1 LNSSN
6 ASPVAP
12 SAVPRIIARSEHT
25 ISRSHI
31 SPNALRVLYKLRDA
45 GFMAFLVGGCV
56 RDLLIGLEPKDFDV
70 ATDALPEQVKKLF
83 RNCRLVGRRFR
94 LAHVF
99 FGREIIEVATFRAAS
114 APSQGEEPL
123 PDADP
128 EDGEAPEL
136 DDPQLEAESLR
147 SLAPEGDELGAN
159 GDGSADGDAYAPAT
173 ADGPGAARSTGAIPG
188 GSGDSYATGR
198 SATADDSTDS
208 NSTVRSAIANDR
220 NDSNTAGRSAT
231 AGGRYTTRAA
241 GSYDNGRTR
250 SAFSPADPEVDTD
263 VLAARMFD
271 ETGRIL
277 RDNVYG
283 TIDADVWRRD
293 FTANSLYYN
302 IADFSVWDYCG
313 GVEDVRARKL
323 KLIGDPETRF
333 REDPVRMLRAAR
345 FEAKLGFEID
355 AATAEPIER
364 LRDLLGGVPPARLF
378 DETLKLFLGGYGE
391 RSYEVLRR
399 RGLLAALLPTVD
411 AYLTAHPGSLV
422 EKLLIQ
428 GLRNTDARVQADK
441 PVTPTFL
448 FALLLYGPIAG
459 IIEATPPERW
469 HELGTIL
476 DACDLAARQ
485 AQAHVAIPKRFS
497 LGVREMFALQPRL
510 EHPRGRRALRVL
522 EHPRFRA
529 AYDLLLLRAQFGLAS
544 AEMAQWWTR
553 IQEVSAEER
562 GQMADS
568 LSGQAPRFDGPPR
581 GNSGGGGRRRRRRRR
596 PSGSAD
602 R

>member
-1 LNSSN
+1 LNLPA
-6 ASPVAP
+6 ASIVAP
-12 SAVPRIIARSEHT
+12 SAAPRIITRSEHT
-25 ISRSHI
+25 VSRSHI
-31 SPNALRVLYKLRDA
+31 SSNALRVLYKLRDA
-45 GFMAFLVGGCV
+45 GFKAFLVGGCV

-70 ATDALPEQVKKLF
+70 ATDALPEQVKRLF

-114 APSQGEEPL
+114 APSQSEEPL
-123 PDADP
+123 ADADP

-136 DDPQLEAESLR
+136 DETDLEIPAESALEER
-147 SLAPEGDELGAN
+147 DDEIEE
-159 GDGSADGDAYAPAT
+159 DERRDRD
-173 ADGPGAARSTGAIPG
+173 AAR
-188 GSGDSYATGR
+188 R
-198 SATADDSTDS
+198 ADDHSQ
-208 NSTVRSAIANDR
+208 
-220 NDSNTAGRSAT
+220 
-231 AGGRYTTRAA
+231 RA
-241 GSYDNGRTR
+241 
-250 SAFSPADPEVDTD
+250 
-263 VLAARMFD
+263 FD

-293 FTANSLYYN
+293 FTCNSLYYN
-302 IADFSVWDYCG
+302 IADFSIWDYCG
-313 GVEDVRARKL
+313 GVEDIAARKL

-355 AATAEPIER
+355 PPTAEPIGR

-378 DETLKLFLGGYGE
+378 DETLKLFLTGHGE
-391 RSYEVLRR
+391 RSYAVLRR

-422 EKLLIQ
+422 DELLIQ
-428 GLRNTDARVQADK
+428 GLKNTDGRVQSDK

-459 IIEATPPERW
+459 IIESTPPERW

-485 AQAHVAIPKRFS
+485 AQTHVAIPKRFS
-497 LGVREMFALQPRL
+497 QGVREMFGLQPRL

-529 AYDLLLLRAQFGLAS
+529 AYDLLLLRAQHGLAS
-544 AEMAQWWTR
+544 EEMAQWWTR
-553 IQEVSAEER
+553 VQEVSSEER
-562 GQMADS
+562 GQMADAIT
-568 LSGQAPRFDGPPR
+568 GQSQRIDGPPR
-581 GNSGGGGRRRRRRRR
+581 SGGGGGGSGGGRRRRRRRR
-596 PSGSAD
+596 PSGPS
-602 R
+602 

>member
-1 LNSSN
+1 
-6 ASPVAP
+6 
-12 SAVPRIIARSEHT
+12 
-25 ISRSHI
+25 
-31 SPNALRVLYKLRDA
+31 
-45 GFMAFLVGGCV
+45 MAFLVGGCV

-70 ATDALPEQVKKLF
+70 ATDALPEQVKRLF

-136 DDPQLEAESLR
+136 DDPQLLEAESL
-147 SLAPEGDELGAN
+147 GGAGLSDTVLN
-159 GDGSADGDAYAPAT
+159 GGAGSHSDSGGGVGGASAS
-173 ADGPGAARSTGAIPG
+173 AARGA
-188 GSGDSYATGR
+188 R
-198 SATADDSTDS
+198 SAS
-208 NSTVRSAIANDR
+208 N
-220 NDSNTAGRSAT
+220 
-231 AGGRYTTRAA
+231 
-241 GSYDNGRTR
+241 YDNGRT
-250 SAFSPADPEVDTD
+250 FSTSDPETDTD
-263 VLAARMFD
+263 VLTERMFD

-313 GVEDVRARKL
+313 GVEDVRAHKL

-345 FEAKLGFEID
+345 FEAKLGFSID
-355 AATAEPIER
+355 PPTAEPIGR

-378 DETLKLFLGGYGE
+378 DETLKLFLGGHGE
-391 RSYEVLRR
+391 RSFEVLRR

-422 EKLLIQ
+422 EKLLVQ
-428 GLRNTDARVQADK
+428 GLRNTDDRVQADK

-485 AQAHVAIPKRFS
+485 AQTNVAIPKRFS
-497 LGVREMFALQPRL
+497 LGVREMFGLQPRL

-529 AYDLLLLRAQFGLAS
+529 AYDLLLLRAQYGLAS
-544 AEMAQWWTR
+544 NEMAQWWTR
-553 IQEVSAEER
+553 LQEVSAEER

-568 LSGQAPRFDGPPR
+568 LTGQAQRTDGPPR
-581 GNSGGGGRRRRRRRR
+581 SNNGGGGSGGGRRRRRRRR
-596 PSGSAD
+596 PSGPS
-602 R
+602 

>member
-1 LNSSN
+1 
-6 ASPVAP
+6 
-12 SAVPRIIARSEHT
+12 
-25 ISRSHI
+25 
-31 SPNALRVLYKLRDA
+31 
-45 GFMAFLVGGCV
+45 MAFLVGGCV

-136 DDPQLEAESLR
+136 DDPQLEATQESLP
-147 SLAPEGDELGAN
+147 SIASGDT
-159 GDGSADGDAYAPAT
+159 DAR
-173 ADGPGAARSTGAIPG
+173 PGAAFSRAGVVDAKVAGVTPG
-188 GSGDSYATGR
+188 R
-198 SATADDSTDS
+198 E
-208 NSTVRSAIANDR
+208 
-220 NDSNTAGRSAT
+220 AGMYGGGGT
-231 AGGRYTTRAA
+231 YGPNGGR
-241 GSYDNGRTR
+241 
-250 SAFSPADPEVDTD
+250 AFASSDSDTDTD
-263 VLAARMFD
+263 VLAERMFD

-283 TIDADVWRRD
+283 NIDADVWRRD

-313 GVEDVRARKL
+313 GVDDIAARKL

-355 AATAEPIER
+355 APTAEPIAR
-364 LRDLLGGVPPARLF
+364 LRELLSGVPPARLF
-378 DETLKLFLGGYGE
+378 DETLKLFLTGHGA

-422 EKLLIQ
+422 EKLLLQ
-428 GLRNTDARVQADK
+428 GLKNTDARVQADK

-459 IIEATPPERW
+459 IIESTPPERW

-476 DACDLAARQ
+476 DASDLAARQ
-485 AQAHVAIPKRFS
+485 AQTNVAIPKRFS

-510 EHPRGRRALRVL
+510 EHPRGRRALRAL

-529 AYDLLLLRAQFGLAS
+529 AYDLLLLRAQHGLAS
-544 AEMAQWWTR
+544 DEMAHWWTR
-553 IQEVSAEER
+553 IQEVSSEER
-562 GQMADS
+562 AQMADAMT
-568 LSGQAPRFDGPPR
+568 GQAQRLDSPPR
-581 GNSGGGGRRRRRRRR
+581 SGGNDGGGGRRRRRRRR
-596 PSGSAD
+596 PPRPS
-602 R
+602 

>member
-1 LNSSN
+1 MALAESVSLNSFN
-6 ASPVAP
+6 APAIAP
-12 SAVPRIIARSEHT
+12 SAVPRIIPRSEHT

-70 ATDALPEQVKKLF
+70 ATDALPEQVKRLF

-136 DDPQLEAESLR
+136 DDPQLEETQETNAMLLEQAPPPTMARAAAPDVSR
-147 SLAPEGDELGAN
+147 SASGRGYEERDNGN
-159 GDGSADGDAYAPAT
+159 RGDGRRGE
-173 ADGPGAARSTGAIPG
+173 
-188 GSGDSYATGR
+188 
-198 SATADDSTDS
+198 
-208 NSTVRSAIANDR
+208 
-220 NDSNTAGRSAT
+220 
-231 AGGRYTTRAA
+231 GGRGNR
-241 GSYDNGRTR
+241 DRGRMF
-250 SAFSPADPEVDTD
+250 AEADSDSDTD
-263 VLAARMFD
+263 VLAERMFD

-313 GVEDVRARKL
+313 GVEDIAARKL

-345 FEAKLGFEID
+345 FEAKLGFDID
-355 AATAEPIER
+355 PPTAEPIGR
-364 LRDLLGGVPPARLF
+364 LRELLAGVPPARLF
-378 DETLKLFLGGYGE
+378 DETLKLFLTGHGA

-399 RGLLAALLPTVD
+399 RGLLATLLPTVD
-411 AYLTAHPGSLV
+411 SYLTAHPDSLV
-422 EKLLIQ
+422 EKLLLQ
-428 GLRNTDARVQADK
+428 GLRNTDGRVQMDK

-448 FALLLYGPIAG
+448 FALLLYGPIAS
-459 IIEATPPERW
+459 IIESTPPERW

-476 DACDLAARQ
+476 DACDLASRQ
-485 AQAHVAIPKRFS
+485 AQTNIAIPKRFS

-529 AYDLLLLRAQFGLAS
+529 AYDLLLLRAQYGLAS
-544 AEMAQWWTR
+544 EEMADWWTR

-562 GQMADS
+562 AQMADAIT
-568 LSGQAPRFDGPPR
+568 GQTQRLDTPHR
-581 GNSGGGGRRRRRRRR
+581 GGAGTGGGRRRRRRRR
-596 PSGSAD
+596 PS
-602 R
+602 RPN

>member
-1 LNSSN
+1 M
-6 ASPVAP
+6 AP
-12 SAVPRIIARSEHT
+12 TAIPRVIPRAEHT

-31 SPNALRVLYKLRDA
+31 SPHALRVLYKLREA

-70 ATDALPEQVKKLF
+70 ATDALPEQVKRLF

-114 APSQGEEPL
+114 APSQAEEPL

-128 EDGEAPEL
+128 EDGEAAEL
-136 DDPQLEAESLR
+136 DDPQLEETQETNTLLPPR
-147 SLAPEGDELGAN
+147 Q
-159 GDGSADGDAYAPAT
+159 GSAGLARTNGADNGGRLFGTGGDAET
-173 ADGPGAARSTGAIPG
+173 
-188 GSGDSYATGR
+188 
-198 SATADDSTDS
+198 
-208 NSTVRSAIANDR
+208 
-220 NDSNTAGRSAT
+220 
-231 AGGRYTTRAA
+231 
-241 GSYDNGRTR
+241 
-250 SAFSPADPEVDTD
+250 DTD
-263 VLAARMFD
+263 VLAERMFD

-313 GVEDVRARKL
+313 GVEDIAARKL

-355 AATAEPIER
+355 AATAEPIGR
-364 LRDLLGGVPPARLF
+364 LCDLLSGVPPARLF
-378 DETLKLFLGGYGE
+378 DETLKLFLTGHGV

-411 AYLTAHPGSLV
+411 AYMTAHPDSLV
-422 EKLLIQ
+422 EQLLVQ

-448 FALLLYGPIAG
+448 FALLLYGPIAR
-459 IIEATPPERW
+459 IIESTPPERW

-485 AQAHVAIPKRFS
+485 AQSNVAIPKRFS
-497 LGVREMFALQPRL
+497 LGVREMFAMQPRL

-529 AYDLLLLRAQFGLAS
+529 AYDLLLLRAQHGLA
-544 AEMAQWWTR
+544 AEEMADWWTR
-553 IQEVSAEER
+553 IQEVSSEER
-562 GQMADS
+562 AQMADAITGQS
-568 LSGQAPRFDGPPR
+568 QRLDAPHRSGG
-581 GNSGGGGRRRRRRRR
+581 SGGGRRRRRRRR
-596 PSGSAD
+596 PSSPS
-602 R
+602 